1 MRDKLS
7 KLDTYIRLPNT
18 CWIPRA
24 GAGRGGEGGEGSAI
38 QKITWTSKR
47 FPGILVNAQ
56 KASSVFQVQSDT

>member
-24 GAGRGGEGGEGSAI
+24 GAGRGEGSAI